1 MRAAASGVLSTMMQ
15 IGYSMGIAFIGSI
28 FFGLIGTAPNSATV
42 DIANHSNQSTVHV
55 RIHQY
60 TDALVTSLLFSIG
73 LVIMTFCLI
82 FFLPSIDSK
91 EYTKGRVK
99 LRG

>member
-1 MRAAASGVLSTMMQ
+1 MMQ

-28 FFGLIGTAPNSATV
+28 FFGLVGTAPNSATD
-42 DIANHSNQSTVHV
+42 DIASHSNQSTVHV

-73 LVIMTFCLI
+73 LVITTFCLI

-91 EYTKGRVK
+91 EYQGTC
-99 LRG
+99 